1 MLQSLT
7 SGFAGLLFMKKVVLP
22 IFIFLFAV
30 ACQTS
35 NGGSVPIV
43 QTVEVTRQVVV
54 TEYATVQVPVEV
66 TRQVFIEVEAE
77 VTPRPTRVPEFAA
90 GSAENPIR
98 LIFSPIYGQTV
109 TEIRAENIALA
120 LTRETGLEVDVVLA
134 EDYAQTL
141 AAVCQT
147 PDTTVA
153 ILTSLEY
160 VLAERQC
167 GLEIGYAGLRDG
179 ITWISSMIMVRDE
192 EITTI
197 EDLTDLTWGVSATED
212 LTNYLWFQ
220 ALFDAE
226 GIATGDVTTYGTD
239 ASTVIAGFNGEVDF
253 VTATYLPPILPYD
266 EVQWRFG
273 EDDPEL
279 WRRTSQQPRRSGIG
293 FVVVLGYVED
303 GGYRVRDARAIALDS
318 EPDIFAETDILRLSD
333 QMPND
338 ALAFSPEMPLALSRQ
353 IGQTLETYA
362 LSEDCNM
369 GLCSADFFNW
379 EGIAPVRDEFY
390 DSVRFVIEQLELT
403 EADVFTYLNE

>member
-1 MLQSLT
+1 
-7 SGFAGLLFMKKVVLP
+7 MKKIVLVLL
-22 IFIFLFAV
+22 ILIFAV

-35 NGGSVPIV
+35 NGGPDPTV
-43 QTVEVTRQVVV
+43 QTIEVTRQVVV

-66 TRQVFIEVEAE
+66 TRQVFIEVAAD
-77 VTPRPTRVPEFAA
+77 VTPRPTKVPDAA
-90 GSAENPIR
+90 VGSAENPIR
-98 LIFSPIYGQTV
+98 LVFSPVYGQAV
-109 TEIRAENIALA
+109 TELRAENIRAVLV
-120 LTRETGLEVDVVLA
+120 EQTGLEVEAVIPG
-134 EDYAQTL
+134 DYAQAL

-160 VLAERQC
+160 VLAESQC
-167 GLEIGYAGLRDG
+167 NLEIGYAGLQDG
-179 ITWISSMIMVRDE
+179 ITWVSSMIMIRDE

-197 EDLTDLTWGVSATED
+197 EDLAGLTWGVSNTQD

-220 ALFDAE
+220 ALFDAQ
-226 GIATGDVTTYGTD
+226 GIEIGDVTTYGTD
-239 ASTVIAGFNGEVDF
+239 ASTVIAGFDGEVDF

-266 EVQWRFG
+266 EMKWRFD

-279 WRRTSQQPRRSGIG
+279 WRITGQEPRRSGIG
-293 FVVVLGYVED
+293 FVVVLGYVEN

-318 EPDIFAETDILRLSD
+318 QPDIFTETDILRLSD

-338 ALAFSPEMPLALSRQ
+338 AVAFSPEMSLNLSRL
-353 IGQTLETYA
+353 IGQTLEEYTM
-362 LSEDCNM
+362 SEDCNL
-369 GLCSADFFNW
+369 GLCSDEFFNW
-379 EGIAPVRDEFY
+379 EGIAPVRDDFY